1 MENLKTEKAEQQINA
16 KLFAKMDVEL
26 ALMLAL
32 IIVSHVQEVHLI
44 QVNIFIYN
52 LNIYQQFVRKLV
64 QVDILEIFQIIYVK
78 NAIIYAKLALI
89 VLLNVQVVIM

>member
-1 MENLKTEKAEQQINA
+1 MENLETEKEEQQINA

-32 IIVSHVQEVHLI
+32 IIVSHVHEVHRI

-52 LNIYQQFVRKLV
+52 LNIYQQFVRKPAQL
-64 QVDILEIFQIIYVK
+64 DILEIFQIIYVK
-78 NAIIYAKLALI
+78 NVIIYVKLALI